1 MTVRGEPEMDGT
13 RLPTSSRRVADRD
26 IDPPASSGSESL
38 PVGAAGRSLKAD
50 ALYEVLM
57 GGDPRQ

>member
-1 MTVRGEPEMDGT
+1 MDVR

-26 IDPPASSGSESL
+26 IDLQKSSGCEL
-38 PVGAAGRSLKAD
+38 LGVDVAAIALEAD

-57 GGDPRQ
+57 GGGPRQ

>member
-1 MTVRGEPEMDGT
+1 MTARGEPEMDGT

-26 IDPPASSGSESL
+26 IDLPTSSGPEPL
-38 PVGAAGRSLKAD
+38 RLGAAGRSLEAD

-57 GGDPRQ
+57 GGGPRQ

>member
-26 IDPPASSGSESL
+26 IDPSAPSGSESL
-38 PVGAAGRSLKAD
+38 RLGAAGRSLEAD
-50 ALYEVLM
+50 ALYEVLIA
-57 GGDPRQ
+57 GDPRQ